1 MKYLLLI
8 VGLVLALLGFSF
20 FMKYLKVRR
29 ESVKVIGRVVDNRK
43 VEGNSKMPSG
53 WAAVAEY
60 EANGKIVRGVSSY
73 PMAQKYA
80 TGYKLEL
87 YRSKKTPSSFVPGAF
102 TQAMVLYSLLL
113 PVGMA
118 LAIWGVTL
126 FF

>member
-8 VGLVLALLGFSF
+8 VGLVLALIGFGF
-20 FMKYLKVRR
+20 FKKYLKVRR
-29 ESVKVIGRVVDNRK
+29 DSVKTVGRVVDNRK
-43 VEGNSKMPSG
+43 VEGDSKTPSG
-53 WAAVAEY
+53 WAAVADY
-60 EANGKIVRGVSSY
+60 EVNGKTVRGIASY

-87 YRSKKTPSSFVPGAF
+87 YRSKKTPNSFVPAAL
-102 TQAMVLYSLLL
+102 TQAMMIYSLLL
-113 PVGMA
+113 PAGMA

>member
-1 MKYLLLI
+1 MKYFLLI
-8 VGLVLALLGFSF
+8 VGLVLALLGFNF
-20 FMKYLKVRR
+20 FLKYLKVRR

-43 VEGNSKMPSG
+43 VEGDSKMPSG

-60 EANGKIVRGVSSY
+60 EVSGKTIRGIASY
-73 PMAQKYA
+73 PAAKKYA
-80 TGYKLEL
+80 KGYQLEL
-87 YRSKKTPSSFVPGAF
+87 YRSKKTPNSFVPAAF
-102 TQAMVLYSLLL
+102 TQAMVIYSLLL